1 MTKLDLNGIWRM
13 TGAGFDCTGTIPG
26 SVYSFLLD
34 NDLMEDPFYRQNEL
48 EAQKL
53 MENEFT
59 FIRTFDFAPTGD
71 KVVLHC
77 DGPVSYTHLWVI
89 LAPDIMGEN
98 SISVRC
104 RRSFILV
111 R

>member
-1 MTKLDLNGIWRM
+1 MTKLDLNGTWRM

-34 NDLMEDPFYRQNEL
+34 NHLMENPFYRQNEL
-48 EAQKL
+48 EALKL

-59 FIRTFDFAPTGD
+59 FSKTFDFVPTGD

-77 DGPVSYTHLWVI
+77 DGLDTLI
-89 LAPDIMGEN
+89 
-98 SISVRC
+98 
-104 RRSFILV
+104 
-111 R
+111 